1 VLQRENQSLKSQR
14 EHQQADLTLLGYT
27 KPGVHSFIDAA
38 VKYLGAGHRIVYHSP
53 FVLDLLEE
61 MDGKEARMVGL
72 LHLLI
77 DAKIVDPNQVMS
89 LNKTRKTLIVER
101 KP

>member
-1 VLQRENQSLKSQR
+1 
-14 EHQQADLTLLGYT
+14 
-27 KPGVHSFIDAA
+27 
-38 VKYLGAGHRIVYHSP
+38 
-53 FVLDLLEE
+53 

-101 KP
+101 KPE